1 MLSLLPESQK
11 KEISS
16 AEKKL
21 ADSGQ
26 EIFKLHKQK
35 EVQNRDYNTVMNKFR
50 NERKELQKSLKNYKE
65 GSTEYKEAHKKLESL
80 EKTIDLKVKK
90 HNQFEKNLHLKEQDH
105 IKLRKNLDTTRTKA
119 GIKLNINDSFTAGQQ
134 SKADVVDNMYVGK
147 IPPGTSSVEDMISKA
162 KLTGEIAKSN
172 ISLSQLKEAN
182 SIGTTITVGDIKE
195 LGGTQKGAQGFTQ
208 GSRIVLSDKG
218 VSGTVTHEM
227 AHVVQNRKIVDV
239 NGKVNKLYEAKK
251 KTGGFASKY
260 SAKSE
265 KEYFAEGVRLY
276 NSASGRKELK
286 EKDPSL
292 HSLMKDLENKGK
304 LKDGIKQRSFEGEQP
319 ESADILKQWDKKP
332 SEKISS
338 TLGTEKDYFILQGGK
353 AGKLKETVGDK
364 IHKAMVGNKKD
375 EKTIL
380 NVLKEDG
387 NTAVKDYREKY
398 GRDLLKDLKSEL
410 GETGWKKAE
419 HVLSKGKDNQIT
431 RQEASTKQTSGQI
444 KTEQVQKASTG
455 ESQHQKVTVQKQDSQ
470 QSVPQ
475 QPTLS
480 KSTEAKLEKGKITL
494 PGKKINKQMSR
505 KTVIEQ
511 STAHKVET
519 KETATNKQPS
529 QKQAEPVL
537 GKGKNILTK
546 DIKSKTPQKTDLKQQ
561 VTKHKDTEGQ
571 TIQKTDAK
579 QQGSNQK
586 DVKAQ
591 IPDTKQDVNIKKD
604 IKTQISDTKQQ
615 VHLQKDIKGQTLQ
628 KTDVKQPVQ
637 TGKAA
642 EQTGGQKQAVPQ
654 QQKIQKPAGP
664 VLEKGKTIL
673 TKDIKSKTP
682 QKTDSKQQA
691 TAHKETKGQTMEK
704 ADAKQQVSTQK
715 DVKTQ
720 IPDTKQDVNIKKDTE
735 TLHKKDVKQQTGNQK
750 DVKTQIPDAKQ
761 DVNIKKDVKTQLSDT
776 KQQVHV
782 HKDIK
787 GQTLQKTDVKQPVQ
801 TGKAAEQ
808 TGGQKQA
815 VPQQQKIQ
823 KPAGPVL
830 EKGKTILTKDIK
842 SKTPQKTDSK
852 QQATAHKETKGQTME
867 KADAKQQVSTQKDV
881 KTQIPDT
888 KQDVNI
894 KKDTETLHKKDVK
907 QQTGN
912 QKDVKTQIPDAKQD
926 VNIKKDV
933 KTQLSDTK
941 QQVHVHKDIKGQTLQ
956 KTDVK
961 QPVQTE
967 KVAEQTGGQKQ
978 TVQQPVPQQQKVQKP
993 AGPVLEKGKTILT
1006 KDIKSK
1012 TPQKTDSKQ
1021 QATAHKETKG
1031 QTIEKA
1037 DAKQQVSTQ
1046 KDVKTQIP
1054 DTKQDVNIKERYR
1067 NSA

>member
-1 MLSLLPESQK
+1 MKEASKIATEKVSTENKKLLEGHNKNFNKSAQNAIKYKTDIETLNNQISGLKTYDGNNKKIGEIEKKLINSKETKQIEKLKAEKTRLQKENKSIAKSYYSSTGEKYDGKGEIKFKKGETIDSKIKELKNRKIETQAKYTSSIKETKNQYEKMLSLLPESQK

-511 STAHKVET
+511 STAHKVE
-519 KETATNKQPS
+519 NK
-529 QKQAEPVL
+529 
-537 GKGKNILTK
+537 
-546 DIKSKTPQKTDLKQQ
+546 
-561 VTKHKDTEGQ
+561 
-571 TIQKTDAK
+571 
-579 QQGSNQK
+579 
-586 DVKAQ
+586 
-591 IPDTKQDVNIKKD
+591 
-604 IKTQISDTKQQ
+604 
-615 VHLQKDIKGQTLQ
+615 
-628 KTDVKQPVQ
+628 
-637 TGKAA
+637 
-642 EQTGGQKQAVPQ
+642 
-654 QQKIQKPAGP
+654 
-664 VLEKGKTIL
+664 
-673 TKDIKSKTP
+673 
-682 QKTDSKQQA
+682 
-691 TAHKETKGQTMEK
+691 
-704 ADAKQQVSTQK
+704 
-715 DVKTQ
+715 
-720 IPDTKQDVNIKKDTE
+720 
-735 TLHKKDVKQQTGNQK
+735 
-750 DVKTQIPDAKQ
+750 
-761 DVNIKKDVKTQLSDT
+761 
-776 KQQVHV
+776 
-782 HKDIK
+782 
-787 GQTLQKTDVKQPVQ
+787 
-801 TGKAAEQ
+801 
-808 TGGQKQA
+808 
-815 VPQQQKIQ
+815 
-823 KPAGPVL
+823 
-830 EKGKTILTKDIK
+830 
-842 SKTPQKTDSK
+842 
-852 QQATAHKETKGQTME
+852 
-867 KADAKQQVSTQKDV
+867 
-881 KTQIPDT
+881 
-888 KQDVNI
+888 
-894 KKDTETLHKKDVK
+894 
-907 QQTGN
+907 
-912 QKDVKTQIPDAKQD
+912 
-926 VNIKKDV
+926 
-933 KTQLSDTK
+933 
-941 QQVHVHKDIKGQTLQ
+941 
-956 KTDVK
+956 
-961 QPVQTE
+961 
-967 KVAEQTGGQKQ
+967 
-978 TVQQPVPQQQKVQKP
+978 
-993 AGPVLEKGKTILT
+993 
-1006 KDIKSK
+1006 
-1012 TPQKTDSKQ
+1012 
-1021 QATAHKETKG
+1021 
-1031 QTIEKA
+1031 
-1037 DAKQQVSTQ
+1037 
-1046 KDVKTQIP
+1046 
-1054 DTKQDVNIKERYR
+1054 R
-1067 NSA
+1067 NSDK